1 MNSADRKL
9 NKQFDNWRTLCPEEV
24 GQIED
29 VTKACAATDR
39 LERELK
45 SALSQFKQDE
55 TDFEDVTSDDV
66 DKKLKTVKS
75 YRKEM
80 GELEKRLD
88 LLKRWLA
95 KVRTSADPLPFAL
108 VVKGTSRGELHVHK
122 TEKRVERGARA
133 GKQEISGAKIFEGE
147 CQYTGGKLVF
157 KFEDGPRA
165 PWKMLLQGMVNQ
177 AGVNMKV
184 ALDGL
189 GDDESKENDRSA
201 TPVA

>member
-9 NKQFDNWRTLCPEEV
+9 TSQFDKWRTVCPEEV

-29 VTKACAATDR
+29 VKKACAATDR

-45 SALSQFKQDE
+45 SALSQFKDDE
-55 TDFEDVTSDDV
+55 TEFDELTEDDV
-66 DKKLKTVKS
+66 DEKLKTVKS

-80 GELEKRLD
+80 DELEKRLD
-88 LLKRWLA
+88 MLKRWLA

-108 VVKGTSRGELHVHK
+108 VVKGNSRGELHVHK

-157 KFEDGPRA
+157 RFDDGPRA

-189 GDDESKENDRSA
+189 GEDNEQGA
-201 TPVA
+201 APVA